1 MGGKKGGSSQQL
13 DAACDGLSVAHIAS
27 DETRDD
33 PERPGPQRTWELH
46 PQKTDSST
54 TKNRNL
60 SNKSGISTNKSGSIT
75 NTNRA
80 LTNKKE
86 NSTTKHTKTSAFRT
100 LYVTKD
106 GMPYNSTTIYIWG
119 VYQQNGMYQKIQGC
133 SNVTKD
139 IGF

>member
-1 MGGKKGGSSQQL
+1 MGGKRGSSQQL

-75 NTNRA
+75 NKNRA

-86 NSTTKHTKTSAFRT
+86 FNDQTYEDISFQNLVCHQGWNALQ
-100 LYVTKD
+100 LYNHLHLGSLPGEWNVPKD
-106 GMPYNSTTIYIWG
+106 SRML
-119 VYQQNGMYQKIQGC
+119 
-133 SNVTKD
+133 
-139 IGF
+139 